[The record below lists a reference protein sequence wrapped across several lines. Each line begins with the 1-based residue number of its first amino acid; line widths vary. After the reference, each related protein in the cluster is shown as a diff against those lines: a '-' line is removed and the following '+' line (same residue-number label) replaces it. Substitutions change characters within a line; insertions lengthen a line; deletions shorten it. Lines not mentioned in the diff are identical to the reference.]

1 MPNQQSQL
9 QSRRA
14 RVPADYG
21 AMQDHLWRQGWTDG
35 LPVVPPTE
43 MAVRDMLAAV
53 AGPPSRSLGVM
64 QPRNARATLEKL
76 AVNAV
81 MAGCRP
87 EHFPVVVAAVRAAL
101 SDGFNLA
108 GTAAT
113 TGGANQVVIVN
124 GPIAPR
130 LGIQADAGCFGPGFR
145 ANAVIGR
152 ALRLIIRNI
161 AGLTPGE
168 MDKAT
173 LSSPG
178 RYSFCFA
185 ENEARSPWE
194 PLHVERG
201 YAPESSA
208 VTLAGVLGVYRIMES
223 TSGTGF
229 GVLATIV
236 GNMKAVGIAN
246 YYQQATG
253 GQVLLVLCPEH
264 AAEIAA
270 SGLSKADVK
279 DYVFHNARMPVG
291 RLRGVAHYGNRTWP
305 AWIDESDDNVMVPI
319 VRSAADVAVIVAGGD
334 GRHSAWMA
342 GWGVTLMSTA
352 PVEPPAQ
359 PETRPPSGEI

>member
-1 MPNQQSQL
+1 MTNRAQL
-9 QSRRA
+9 QSRRVRLPDSFA
-14 RVPADYG
+14 
-21 AMQDHLWRQGWTDG
+21 AMQDYFWEQGWTDG
-35 LPVVPPTE
+35 LPVAPPTE
-43 MAVRDMLAAV
+43 EAVREMLATV
-53 AGPPSRSLGVM
+53 DGEPSDSLGVM

-76 AVNAV
+76 AINAV

-87 EHFPVVVAAVRAAL
+87 EHFPVVMAAVKAAL
-101 SDGFNLA
+101 HDGFNLA

-113 TGGANQVVIVN
+113 TGGAIQVVIVN
-124 GPIAPR
+124 GPAAAE

-145 ANAVIGR
+145 ANASIGR
-152 ALRLIIRNI
+152 ALRLIVRNV

-178 RYSFCFA
+178 RFSFCFA

-194 PLHVERG
+194 PLHVEKG
-201 YAPESSA
+201 YAPESST
-208 VTLAGVLGVYRIMES
+208 VTLAGILGVYRIMES

-229 GVLATIV
+229 GVLGTIV

-253 GQVLLVLCPEH
+253 GQVLLILCPEH
-264 AAEIAA
+264 AAEVAA

-279 DYVFHNARMPVG
+279 DFVFHNARMPV
-291 RLRGVAHYGNRTWP
+291 RQLKGVAHYGNRTWP
-305 AWIDESDDNVMVPI
+305 AWIDESNLDTMVPI
-319 VRSAADVAVIVAGGD
+319 VRSANDVAVVVAGGD

-342 GWGVTLMSTA
+342 GWGVTLMST
-352 PVEPPAQ
+352 E
-359 PETRPPSGEI
+359 EITGKIQES

>member
-1 MPNQQSQL
+1 MTTTQL
-9 QSRRA
+9 QSRRV
-14 RVPADYG
+14 RVPDSFPAIQDYF
-21 AMQDHLWRQGWTDG
+21 WEQGWTDG

-43 MAVRDMLAAV
+43 DAVCDMLAAID
-53 AGPPSRSLGVM
+53 ADPQHSLGM
-64 QPRNARATLEKL
+64 AQPRNARATLEKL
-76 AVNAV
+76 AINSV
-81 MAGCRP
+81 MAGCKP

-101 SDGFNLA
+101 IERYNLA
-108 GTAAT
+108 GTATT

-124 GPIAPR
+124 GPVALE
-130 LGIQADAGCFGPGFR
+130 LGIQADAACFGPGFR
-145 ANAVIGR
+145 ANAAIGR
-152 ALRLIIRNI
+152 ALRLIIRNV
-161 AGLTPGE
+161 AGLIPGD

-201 YAPESSA
+201 YAADSST
-208 VTLAGVLGVYRIMES
+208 VTLAGILGVYRIMES

-229 GVLATIV
+229 GVLGTIV
-236 GNMKAVGIAN
+236 GNMKTVGIAN

-253 GQVLLVLCPEH
+253 GQVILVLCPEH

-291 RLRGVAHYGNRTWP
+291 QLKGIAHYGNRTWP
-305 AWIDESDDNVMVPI
+305 SWIDETRDDVMVPI
-319 VRSAADVAVIVAGGD
+319 VRSASDVVVLVAGGD
-334 GRHSAWMA
+334 GRHSCWMA
-342 GWGVTLMSTA
+342 GWGVTLVSTA
-352 PVEPPAQ
+352 PVEYSL
-359 PETRPPSGEI
+359 R

>member
-1 MPNQQSQL
+1 MTTTPQL
-9 QSRRA
+9 ASRRA
-14 RVPADYG
+14 RVPAEFA
-21 AMQDHLWRQGWTDG
+21 AMQDYFWEQGWTDG

-43 MAVRDMLAAV
+43 DAVREMLSAV
-53 AGPPSRSLGVM
+53 DADPSHSLGMM
-64 QPRNARATLEKL
+64 QPRNSRATLEKL
-76 AVNAV
+76 AINAV
-81 MAGCRP
+81 MAGCKP
-87 EHFPVVVAAVRAAL
+87 EHFPVVVTAVKAAL
-101 SDGFNLA
+101 HEGYNLA
-108 GTAAT
+108 GTGAT
-113 TGGANQVVIVN
+113 TGGANQVMIVN
-124 GPIAPR
+124 GPVAPK

-145 ANAVIGR
+145 ANAAIGR
-152 ALRLIIRNI
+152 ALRLIVRNV

-194 PLHVERG
+194 PLHVEKG
-201 YAPESSA
+201 YAPESST
-208 VTLAGVLGVYRIMES
+208 VTLAGILGVYRIMES

-229 GVLATIV
+229 GVLGTIV

-279 DYVFHNARMPVG
+279 DFVFHNARMPV
-291 RLRGVAHYGNRTWP
+291 RQLRGVAHYGNRTWP
-305 AWIDESDDNVMVPI
+305 AWIDETNDDVMVPI
-319 VRSAADVAVIVAGGD
+319 VRSASDVAVIVAGGD

-342 GWGVTLMSTA
+342 GWGVTLMSTER
-352 PVEPPAQ
+352 V
-359 PETRPPSGEI
+359 PEAGEEI

>member
-1 MPNQQSQL
+1 ML
-9 QSRRA
+9 A
-14 RVPADYG
+14 TDLADAIELMYET
-21 AMQDHLWRQGWTDG
+21 GWTDG
-35 LPVVPPTE
+35 LPVVPPSAE
-43 MAVRDMLAAV
+43 LVRRFV
-53 AGPPSRSLGVM
+53 AGSGRDGGELIAELPPLGG
-64 QPRNARATLEKL
+64 RATVERI

-101 SDGFNLA
+101 QDGFNLA

-113 TGGANQVVIVN
+113 TGGANQVIIVN

-130 LGIQADAGCFGPGFR
+130 LGIQADAGCLGPGFR
-145 ANAVIGR
+145 ANAAIGR
-152 ALRLIIRNI
+152 ALRLIVRNVG
-161 AGLTPGE
+161 GLTPGE

-185 ENEARSPWE
+185 ENEARSPWP
-194 PLHVERG
+194 PLHVEKG

-208 VTLAGVLGVYRIMES
+208 VTLAGILGVYRIMES

-229 GVLATIV
+229 GVLKTIV
-236 GNMKAVGIAN
+236 GNMQAIGIAN

-253 GQVLLVLCPEH
+253 GQVLLLLCPEH
-264 AAEIAA
+264 AAEVAA
-270 SGLSKADVK
+270 AGLSKADVK
-279 DYVFHNARMPVG
+279 DYIFHHARLPVA

-305 AWIDESDDNVMVPI
+305 AWIDESDDNDMVPI
-319 VRSAADVAVIVAGGD
+319 VRSANDVAVVVAGGD

-352 PVEPPAQ
+352 EIA
-359 PETRPPSGEI
+359 PETAPAA

>member
-1 MPNQQSQL
+1 MTTTSAL
-9 QSRRA
+9 ASRREL
-14 RVPADYG
+14 VPADYP
-21 AMQDHLWRQGWTDG
+21 AMQDYFWEQGWTDG

-43 MAVRDMLAAV
+43 DAVRGMLASIDAD
-53 AGPPSRSLGVM
+53 PQHSLGVM
-64 QPRNARATLEKL
+64 QPRNSRATLEKL
-76 AVNAV
+76 AINAV
-81 MAGCRP
+81 MAGCKP
-87 EHFPVVVAAVRAAL
+87 EHFPVVVAGVRAAMRE
-101 SDGFNLA
+101 GFNLA

-113 TGGANQVVIVN
+113 TGGAMQVMIVN
-124 GPIAPR
+124 GPVASE
-130 LGIQADAGCFGPGFR
+130 LGIQADAGCLGPGFR
-145 ANAVIGR
+145 ANAAIGR
-152 ALRLIIRNI
+152 ALRLIVRNV

-201 YAPESSA
+201 YAPETST
-208 VTLAGVLGVYRIMES
+208 VTLAGILGIYRIMES

-229 GVLATIV
+229 GVLGTIT
-236 GNMKAVGIAN
+236 GNMKTVGIAN

-253 GQVLLVLCPEH
+253 GQVILVLCPEH

-291 RLRGVAHYGNRTWP
+291 QLKGIAHYGNRTWP
-305 AWIDESDDNVMVPI
+305 SWIDESRDDVMVPI
-319 VRSAADVAVIVAGGD
+319 VRSASDVVVLVAGGD
-334 GRHSAWMA
+334 GRHSCWMA
-342 GWGVTLMSTA
+342 GWGVTLVSTEK
-352 PVEPPAQ
+352 VEHSL
-359 PETRPPSGEI
+359 RI

>member
-1 MPNQQSQL
+1 MTTTASPL

-14 RVPADYG
+14 RIPADFA
-21 AMQDHLWRQGWTDG
+21 AMQDYFWQQGWTDG

-43 MAVRDMLAAV
+43 DAVRAMLSTAT
-53 AGPPSRSLGVM
+53 GSPSESLGVM

-101 SDGFNLA
+101 QDGFNLA

-113 TGGANQVVIVN
+113 TGGANQVIIVN

-130 LGIQADAGCFGPGFR
+130 LGIQADAGCLGPGFR
-145 ANAVIGR
+145 ANAAIGR
-152 ALRLIIRNI
+152 ALRLIVRNVG
-161 AGLTPGE
+161 GLTPGE

-185 ENEARSPWE
+185 ENEARSPWP
-194 PLHVERG
+194 PLHVEKG

-208 VTLAGVLGVYRIMES
+208 VTLAGILGVYRIMES

-229 GVLATIV
+229 GVLKTIV
-236 GNMKAVGIAN
+236 GNMKAIGIAN

-253 GQVLLVLCPEH
+253 GQVLLLLCPEH
-264 AAEIAA
+264 AAEVAA

-279 DYVFHNARMPVG
+279 DYIFHHARLPVAQ
-291 RLRGVAHYGNRTWP
+291 LRGVAHYGNRTWP
-305 AWIDESDDNVMVPI
+305 AWIDESDDAALVPI
-319 VRSAADVAVIVAGGD
+319 VRSANDVAVVVAGGD

-352 PVEPPAQ
+352 EIAPAAA
-359 PETRPPSGEI
+359 

>member
-1 MPNQQSQL
+1 MTTTRL
-9 QSRRA
+9 HSRRE
-14 RVPADYG
+14 RVPADFA
-21 AMQDHLWRQGWTDG
+21 AMQDYFWAQGWTDG
-35 LPVVPPTE
+35 LPVAPPTE
-43 MAVRDMLAAV
+43 DAVRAMLAAV
-53 AGPPSRSLGVM
+53 DADPQHSLGVM
-64 QPRNARATLEKL
+64 QPSNSRATLEKL

-87 EHFPVVVAAVRAAL
+87 EHFPVVITAVKAAMR
-101 SDGFNLA
+101 DGFNLA

-113 TGGANQVVIVN
+113 TGGAMQVMIVN
-124 GPIAPR
+124 GPVAPR
-130 LGIQADAGCFGPGFR
+130 LGIHADAGCFGPGFR
-145 ANAVIGR
+145 ANAAIGR
-152 ALRLIIRNI
+152 AFRLIVRNV

-201 YAPESSA
+201 YAPEDST
-208 VTLAGVLGVYRIMES
+208 VTMAGVLGVYRIMES

-229 GVLATIV
+229 GVLGTIV
-236 GNMKAVGIAN
+236 GNMKTVGIAN

-253 GQVLLVLCPEH
+253 GQVILVLCPEH
-264 AAEIAA
+264 AAEVAA

-291 RLRGVAHYGNRTWP
+291 RLKGIAHYGNRTWP
-305 AWIDESDDNVMVPI
+305 AWIDESDDGVMVPI
-319 VRSAADVAVIVAGGD
+319 VRSASDVVVIVAGGD

-342 GWGVTLMSTA
+342 GWGVTLVSTA
-352 PVEPPAQ
+352 KVE
-359 PETRPPSGEI
+359 ETLV

>member
-1 MPNQQSQL
+1 MTTTPQL
-9 QSRRA
+9 TSRRV
-14 RVPADYG
+14 RIPADFT
-21 AMQDHLWRQGWTDG
+21 AAQDYLWEQGWTDG

-43 MAVRDMLAAV
+43 SAVRDMLAAV
-53 AGPPSRSLGVM
+53 GGEPQRSLGVM
-64 QPRNARATLEKL
+64 QPRNAQATLEKL

-87 EHFPVVVAAVRAAL
+87 EHFPVVVATVKAAL
-101 SDGFNLA
+101 HSGFNLA
-108 GTAAT
+108 GAAAT

-124 GPIAPR
+124 GPVAPK

-145 ANAVIGR
+145 ANAAIGR
-152 ALRLIIRNI
+152 ALRLIVRNV

-194 PLHVERG
+194 PLHVEKG
-201 YAPESSA
+201 YPPESST
-208 VTLAGVLGVYRIMES
+208 VTLAGILGVYRIMES

-229 GVLATIV
+229 GVLGTIV

-264 AAEIAA
+264 AAEVAA

-279 DYVFHNARMPVG
+279 DFVFHNARMPV
-291 RLRGVAHYGNRTWP
+291 RQLRGVAHYGNRTWP
-305 AWIDESDDNVMVPI
+305 AWIDESNDDVMVPI
-319 VRSAADVAVIVAGGD
+319 VRSANDVAVVVAGGD

-342 GWGVTLMSTA
+342 GWGVTLMSTEQ
-352 PVEPPAQ
+352 VE
-359 PETRPPSGEI
+359 ETL

>member
-1 MPNQQSQL
+1 MTTTHL
-9 QSRRA
+9 ASRRE
-14 RVPADYG
+14 RVPADFA
-21 AMQDHLWRQGWTDG
+21 AMQDYFWEQGWTDG

-43 MAVRDMLAAV
+43 EAVRAMLAGLDAD
-53 AGPPSRSLGVM
+53 PQRSLGVM
-64 QPRNARATLEKL
+64 QPSNSRATLEKL
-76 AVNAV
+76 AINAV
-81 MAGCRP
+81 MAGCKP
-87 EHFPVVVAAVRAAL
+87 GHFPVVVAAVKAAL
-101 SDGFNLA
+101 HEAHNLA

-124 GPIAPR
+124 GPVAPK

-145 ANAVIGR
+145 ANAAIGR
-152 ALRLIIRNI
+152 ALRLIVRNV

-194 PLHVERG
+194 PLHVEKG
-201 YAPESSA
+201 YSPDSSTA
-208 VTLAGVLGVYRIMES
+208 TVAGILGVYRIMES

-229 GVLATIV
+229 GVLGTIV
-236 GNMKAVGIAN
+236 GNMKTVGIAN

-253 GQVLLVLCPEH
+253 GQVILVLCPEH
-264 AAEIAA
+264 AAEVAA

-291 RLRGVAHYGNRTWP
+291 RLKGIAHYGNRTWP
-305 AWIDESDDNVMVPI
+305 SWIDESDDEVLVPI
-319 VRSAADVAVIVAGGD
+319 VRSASDVVVVVAGGD
-334 GRHSAWMA
+334 GRHSCWMA
-342 GWGVTLMSTA
+342 GWGVTLVSTEK
-352 PVEPPAQ
+352 V
-359 PETRPPSGEI
+359 PEASEGV